1 MNQLNLNY
9 YGKYAVPETVRE
21 LFEFE
26 QELRA
31 EDLSLDFNLGLIMT
45 QEDIRYM
52 STPPDVIPFASCGVD
67 GIHYGFLTD
76 FGLAADLEQAYIVCV
91 SPMNMDQEVWIVAA
105 NIHEFLRVVYTEN
118 SILYHYFPETS
129 HYASYIINREVEDVQ
144 ESVVRA
150 KHKLQQRFAL
160 EPIADMLE
168 YIEGLEQRRQAEVV
182 YPTRYP
188 IGIVQT
194 SSEHKHER
202 LMIDAMKDGPDPED
216 VELFFKTAT
225 VESRLAFIR
234 DAQSRHLLDRPLL
247 RECVVKGM
255 ADMGLTDEALRLN
268 RSYDYQEMIV
278 KLTNTQNTASIVW
291 YTDADDP
298 IED

>member
-9 YGKYAVPETVRE
+9 YGKYAVPETVRG

-76 FGLAADLEQAYIVCV
+76 FGLVADLEQAYIVCV

-129 HYASYIINREVEDVQ
+129 HYASYIFNQ
-144 ESVVRA
+144 E
-150 KHKLQQRFAL
+150 
-160 EPIADMLE
+160 
-168 YIEGLEQRRQAEVV
+168 
-182 YPTRYP
+182 
-188 IGIVQT
+188 
-194 SSEHKHER
+194 
-202 LMIDAMKDGPDPED
+202 
-216 VELFFKTAT
+216 
-225 VESRLAFIR
+225 
-234 DAQSRHLLDRPLL
+234 
-247 RECVVKGM
+247 
-255 ADMGLTDEALRLN
+255 
-268 RSYDYQEMIV
+268 
-278 KLTNTQNTASIVW
+278 
-291 YTDADDP
+291 
-298 IED
+298 